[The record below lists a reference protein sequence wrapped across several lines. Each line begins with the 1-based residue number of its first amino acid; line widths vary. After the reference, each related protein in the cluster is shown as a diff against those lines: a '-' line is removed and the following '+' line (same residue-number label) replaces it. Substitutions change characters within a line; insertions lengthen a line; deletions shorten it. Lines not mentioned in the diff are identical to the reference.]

1 MKNNKIANWI
11 VAGGVALWGLASCDV
26 EPTFY
31 SQVVPENFYTSQ
43 DAVWERFN
51 RPFTHWRWYVA
62 HNEPRWQMQELG
74 TDEFCLPTRGSDWY
88 NGGVY
93 QKFHHH
99 EYTEDMTDIET
110 GWTNFSMG
118 VALAWDALED
128 LADVDFDKLG
138 FAPGMRESMISQQK
152 ALIASFYL
160 DGLDFFGGVP
170 LYTTTQSEVK
180 GRSTDVE
187 TFQFIDSLLSD
198 AIPALPLKEELGGF
212 ENGSINRAA
221 GAALKARLYFNA
233 KSYIGRE
240 MYTEAAQ
247 ICQDIIDGKYGTY
260 ALDADWTHIFGFNN
274 EDSPEILW
282 SVPSQN
288 AKLETDGMLW
298 GRMVPYNFK
307 NYLGGLKDSGSD
319 NGFCLLP
326 SRDPEGNLY
335 TFKLGN
341 PYESF
346 ADQDAR
352 KQLYVYE
359 GNGQYRGMFIV
370 GELRN
375 PVNPEWVCTGDREYK
390 DQVIVVRDQIAYFAK
405 VGKEY
410 ASVKDLSSSIA
421 TAEENSGVRL
431 TKRSPRPLQNEFSQM
446 FNPDVPIIRLAEI
459 YYMLAECKM
468 RAGDKQKAAELINQV
483 RARYFEG
490 GNDPDPVTAGNL
502 DKYRMLKEWMVEFL
516 GEGRR
521 RTDLVRWDAY
531 VTEDWWDH
539 KATNNKNLNRFP
551 IHYSL
556 IGANNLLEQNPGYG
570 GKN

>member
-1 MKNNKIANWI
+1 MKKNKIINWI
-11 VAGGVALWGLASCDV
+11 FCGAIGLLGVTSCDV
-26 EPTFY
+26 DPTFY
-31 SQVVPENFYTSQ
+31 SQVVPDNFYTSQ

-62 HNEPRWQMQELG
+62 HNEPRWQLQELG

-99 EYTEDMTDIET
+99 EYTEDMTAIET

-118 VALAWDALED
+118 VALAWDAMED
-128 LADVDFDKLG
+128 LANVDFDKLG
-138 FAPGMRESMISQQK
+138 FEPGMRESMVSQQK
-152 ALIASFYL
+152 ALVASFYL

-170 LYTTTQSEVK
+170 LYETTQSEVK

-187 TFQFIDSLLSD
+187 TFNFIEKLLKE
-198 AIPALPLKEELGGF
+198 AIPSLPLKQELGGF
-212 ENGSINRAA
+212 ENGSINRAT
-221 GAALKARLYFNA
+221 GAALLARLYFNA
-233 KSYIGRE
+233 NAYVGKE

-247 ICQDIIDGKYGTY
+247 LCEDILNGKYGSY
-260 ALDADWTHIFGFNN
+260 ALDTDWTNTFGFKN
-274 EDSPEILW
+274 ETSPEIIW

-298 GRMVPYNFK
+298 SLMVPYNFK
-307 NYLGGLKDSGSD
+307 NYLGGLNDSGSN
-319 NGFCLLP
+319 NGCCMIP

-335 TFKLGN
+335 NFKLGN
-341 PYESF
+341 AYEAFNDKDS
-346 ADQDAR
+346 R

-359 GNGQYRGMFIV
+359 GSGKYRGMFII

-375 PVNPEWVCTGDREYK
+375 PVNPNWVCMGDREYK
-390 DQVIVVRDQIAYFAK
+390 DQVIVERDQIAYFAK

-410 ASVKDLSSSIA
+410 ASVKDLPSTIA

-431 TKRSPRPLQNEFSQM
+431 TKRSPRPTQNEM
-446 FNPDVPIIRLAEI
+446 NLRFNPDVPIIRLAEI
-459 YYMLAECKM
+459 YYTLAECKM
-468 RAGDKQKAAELINQV
+468 RAGDKAKAAELINTV
-483 RARYFEG
+483 RKRYFEG
-490 GNDPDPVTAGNL
+490 GNDPDPVTAANL
-502 DKYRMLKEWMVEFL
+502 DKYRMLTEWKVEFL

-531 VTEDWWDH
+531 VTENWWDH
-539 KATNNKNLNRFP
+539 KATNNKSLNRFP

-570 GKN
+570 GKK